1 MIYGD
6 KITTGMFNRFRE
18 TLYQKI
24 GIYIPTEL
32 KPRDIQ
38 HLHET
43 EYYWLVYNVIA
54 DIDRGS
60 DVEAN
65 DLKMVSAVLVS
76 LADVL
81 AGQS

>member
-1 MIYGD
+1 MNYGD
-6 KITTGMFNRFRE
+6 KITQGCFNRFRE
-18 TLYQKI
+18 TMYQKI

-54 DIDRGS
+54 DTDRGAF
-60 DVEAN
+60 VQAN
-65 DLKMVSAVLVS
+65 DLKLVSAVLIT

-81 AGQS
+81 GEK

>member
-18 TLYQKI
+18 TMYQKI
-24 GIYIPTEL
+24 GIYIPPTL

-38 HLHET
+38 YLHET

-54 DIDRGS
+54 DIERGS

-65 DLKMVSAVLVS
+65 DLKLVSAVLIS

-81 AGQS
+81 GEK